1 MGELSA
7 NRQAL
12 IIPARDRVDIR
23 YYADFA
29 EIPARSELRRMAAQR
44 KSYAENRMRELAD
57 NLTLTADGRRLPLT
71 LESAQAAKAPGRG
84 GLETVTV
91 IGHLRARW
99 SSRWSKARVLR
110 FFDRNFRGLAGW
122 HEIRVQVGLEHVRGE
137 VPSETLLSPAQ
148 DFHPL
153 AYSGTPRADDEVV
166 VSIDFR
172 SPQGASREEGAGRGV
187 PLAPARGRNPLVEL
201 IGSEVLTPKLLLFAL
216 AVSAALGASHA
227 LSPGHGKT
235 IVAAYLVGSR
245 GTVSHA
251 VLLGLV
257 VTMTHVSSVI
267 SLGIVTLYLSEF
279 ILPERLY
286 PWLGVI
292 SGAAV
297 AAIGTSLLIGRVRA
311 GWRGD
316 QHDHEDH
323 SHHEEGH
330 RHAGVHEPAAGSVES
345 QAASL
350 WQLLLLGVTGGIVP
364 CPSALVVLLAA
375 IALHRIAL
383 GLALILAF
391 SVGLAAV
398 LIAAGV
404 LAVKAYGLLSR
415 MERFAAVTRALG
427 VASAVAVTILGILIV
442 IRTGSGL
449 L

>member
-12 IIPARDRVDIR
+12 IIPARDDVDIR

-29 EIPARSELRRMAAQR
+29 EIPARSELARMAAEGR
-44 KSYAENRMRELAD
+44 SYAQKRMRELAD
-57 NLTLTADGRRLPLT
+57 NLTLTTDGRPLALT
-71 LESAQAAKAPGRG
+71 LVSAQAAKVPGQG

-99 SSRWSKARVLR
+99 PSRWSGARVLR
-110 FFDRNFRGLAGW
+110 FSDRNFRGLAGW

-137 VPSETLLSPAQ
+137 VPPETLLSPTQ

-153 AYSGTPRADDEVV
+153 SYSGTPRADDEVV

-172 SPQGASREEGAGRGV
+172 SAQGASREAGAAPEV
-187 PLAPARGRNPLVEL
+187 PMAPARARNPLVEL

-267 SLGIVTLYLSEF
+267 LLGVVTLYLSEF
-279 ILPERLY
+279 VLPERLY

-297 AAIGTSLLIGRVRA
+297 AAIGTSLLVGRVRA
-311 GWRGD
+311 AFRRD
-316 QHDHEDH
+316 ERDHEHH
-323 SHHEEGH
+323 SHYREAHP
-330 RHAGVHEPAAGSVES
+330 HAGVHEPGAGSVGL
-345 QAASL
+345 QAGSL
-350 WQLLLLGVTGGIVP
+350 SQLLLLGVTGGIVP

-415 MERFAAVTRALG
+415 TERFGSVTRALG
-427 VASAVAVTILGILIV
+427 VASAIAVTILGILIV
-442 IRTGSGL
+442 LKTGSGL
-449 L
+449 I

>member
-12 IIPARDRVDIR
+12 IIPARGHVDIR

-29 EIPARSELRRMAAQR
+29 EIPARSELVRMAAEGE
-44 KSYAENRMRELAD
+44 SYAQKRMRELAD
-57 NLTLTADGRRLPLT
+57 NLTLTADGRPLALT
-71 LESAQAAKAPGRG
+71 LESAQAVKIPGQG

-99 SSRWSKARVLR
+99 SSRWSEARVLR
-110 FFDRNFRGLAGW
+110 FSDRNFGGLAGW
-122 HEIRVQVGLEHVRGE
+122 HEIRVQVGLEHVRG
-137 VPSETLLSPAQ
+137 VAPSETLLSPTQ

-153 AYSGTPRADDEVV
+153 SYSGTPRADDEIV
-166 VSIDFR
+166 VSLDFR
-172 SPQGASREEGAGRGV
+172 SAPGAAKDAGAGLGV
-187 PLAPARGRNPLVEL
+187 PSAPARARNPLVDL

-257 VTMTHVSSVI
+257 VTVTHVSSVI
-267 SLGIVTLYLSEF
+267 LLGVVTLYLSEF

-311 GWRGD
+311 AWRGD
-316 QHDHEDH
+316 GREHDHH
-323 SHHEEGH
+323 SHHGEAH
-330 RHAGVHEPAAGSVES
+330 RHAGFPEPAAGAVEA

-350 WQLLLLGVTGGIVP
+350 WRLLLLGVTGGIVP

-404 LAVKAYGLLSR
+404 LAVKAYGLVSR
-415 MERFAAVTRALG
+415 MERFGAVTRALG
-427 VASAVAVTILGILIV
+427 VASAAAVTILGILIV
-442 IRTGSGL
+442 IKTGSAL
-449 L
+449 I